1 MISLPIGAILT
12 FLVFLFSMGLS
23 NLSLYFNFHSAL
35 LVGGGTITILF
46 FSCPNDVLVNLVRE
60 VMSLAKSNKTFSDIK
75 NDLVALTKSKEG
87 TAPSSDELVA
97 YAQDLW
103 TQGISQDLFVVLLS
117 QKRKEIEQRSVDAIQ
132 CLKNLAKYPPALGMA
147 GTVMGIVTLFQSL
160 DSGKDKIGPSLALA
174 LTATFF
180 GLAIA
185 NGIVMPLSDRLQI
198 RHISQN
204 HYLMNVY
211 QVLLLINQDEASHLI
226 EEEVKLRAA

>member
-1 MISLPIGAILT
+1 MTSLPIGAVLT
-12 FLVFLFSMGLS
+12 FLVFLFSMGIS
-23 NLSLYFNFHSAL
+23 NLGLYFNFHSAV

-46 FSCPNDVLVNLVRE
+46 FSCPNDVLVNLIRE
-60 VMSLAKSNKTFSDIK
+60 ISSLTKTNKTFVDVKDDLAALSK
-75 NDLVALTKSKEG
+75 NKQGSTI
-87 TAPSSDELVA
+87 SSDELVA

-103 TQGISQDLFVVLLS
+103 NQGLSQDLFIVLLS

-160 DSGKDKIGPSLALA
+160 DTGKDKIGPSLALA

-198 RHISQN
+198 RHISNN